1 MGPCRAVS
9 PLLLLL
15 ALAGATTPGTPDDS
29 TLGTDGS
36 TPGVAGSVS
45 PSPWGRWAV
54 TYEDVVA
61 AAVELLNA
69 KAIVPNVLRLQQ
81 LHPRPGWVSFWA
93 ESSTVWG

>member
-1 MGPCRAVS
+1 MGLCRAVS

-15 ALAGATTPGTPDDS
+15 ALAGATTPGTPDGS

-45 PSPWGRWAV
+45 PSPWGCWAV

-93 ESSTVWG
+93 ESSTVQG